1 MKGVSFQNGNVE
13 IVCETSEGATSNDD
27 GNNNIIVVENVP
39 KHCTKFISRG
49 DGNWV
54 LCQLPSLE
62 YLLVRVD
69 DGKRITLPKH
79 MRIPIYGH
87 GRGSELILSP
97 SNNLMFCSTHVPA
110 SSNYKSYV
118 LDISNLENIQ
128 LIFVDYECG
137 KVHFDDK
144 DRFIVTK
151 TVEEFE
157 YDGFVTND
165 EDDIK
170 TLLISKGIYTT
181 SDFIDDRQL
190 WKAGVKLREKRTVTV
205 REVCRSK
212 VTTDTPEK
220 WEWKNWREF
229 DEMRIVEKKVHYI

>member
-13 IVCETSEGATSNDD
+13 ILCETSEGATSNND
-27 GNNNIIVVENVP
+27 GNNNNIIVVENVP

-62 YLLVRVD
+62 CLLVRVD

-79 MRIPIYGH
+79 MRIPVYDC
-87 GRGSELILSP
+87 RSELILSP
-97 SNNLMFCSTHVPA
+97 SNNLMFCSMQVPA
-110 SSNYKSYV
+110 SSNSKSYV

-151 TVEEFE
+151 IVEEFE
-157 YDGFVTND
+157 YDGFVANND
-165 EDDIK
+165 EDIK

-220 WEWKNWREF
+220 WEWKYWREF
-229 DEMRIVEKKVHYI
+229 DEMRIVEKKVHFI